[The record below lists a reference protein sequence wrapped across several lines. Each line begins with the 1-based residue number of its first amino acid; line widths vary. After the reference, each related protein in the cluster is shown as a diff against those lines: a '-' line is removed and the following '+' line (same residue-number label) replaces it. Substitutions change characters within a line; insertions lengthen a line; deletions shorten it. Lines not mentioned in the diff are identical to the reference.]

1 MKFLRVCP
9 VMLPSALFSLRYVII
24 YFRLFN
30 FFPVYFKV
38 EVFDNQSVIDCHRH
52 GGSKM
57 LSCQRAAA
65 RFRVKLTL
73 IANIVPRVIV
83 LLSFCGDFS
92 ACQPVQNYLLRHVS
106 VVLKGGWG
114 KQNFYLWT
122 NLINEIENHF

>member
-1 MKFLRVCP
+1 
-9 VMLPSALFSLRYVII
+9 MLSAALFSLSYVII

-38 EVFDNQSVIDCHRH
+38 EVCDNQSVIDCHRH

-65 RFRVKLTL
+65 RFRVKPTL
-73 IANIVPRVIV
+73 IANIVSRVIV